1 MNFNEIQTGRLL
13 LIPATAEIF
22 EFELEKKEIP
32 DVLKDIYIPENWPHE
47 SVTRDVL
54 ELFFELAKQE
64 KIYTFYWVMR
74 DISAENRVKTHKTLI
89 GSGGFI
95 SQENGNYELGYSVIE
110 QFRNRGYATE
120 AIRAMIRWSKYS
132 GLSGKII
139 ANTEPGNNQSIKVLE
154 KNGFVPFANEAD
166 SAETKNTEYTSDGEE
181 ILKFIYSDK
190 SSK

>member
-1 MNFNEIQTGRLL
+1 MIYRQKDSFLSRQLL
-13 LIPATAEIF
+13 KYLN
-22 EFELEKKEIP
+22 LSWKKKEIP

-47 SVTRDVL
+47 SVTREVP

-74 DISAENRVKTHKTLI
+74 DISADQRVKAHKTLI
-89 GSGGFI
+89 ESGVFI
-95 SQENGNYELGYSVIE
+95 SQENGNYELGYSAIE

-120 AIRAMIRWSKYS
+120 AIRAMIRWFKYS

-139 ANTEPGNNQSIKVLE
+139 ANTEPGNNSSIKVLE
-154 KNGFVPFANEAD
+154 KNGFVPFA
-166 SAETKNTEYTSDGEE
+166 DGEE
-181 ILKFIYSDK
+181 ILKFVYSDK